1 MQKIVQ
7 NDKKLFVMLYIS
19 GTIHHMIVIYDT
31 DVENDN
37 ISRGFFSYFFK
48 FLIFWFNRVV
58 KGQKTVQNDK
68 KFCVSHSMSQKPYVI
83 LLSFMLQMC
92 KMIMSPGVFSILKFW
107 FSGLSWCRNGK
118 EFSGLPGGRKGKEWS
133 HNLNLWYIC
142 M

>member
-107 FSGLSWCRNGK
+107 FSGLSWCRNGE
-118 EFSGLPGGRKGKEWS
+118 EFSGLPGGKKGQR
-133 HNLNLWYIC
+133 
-142 M
+142 MVA